1 MQPYASSEQ
10 FRLAPTQ
17 VDSVAL
23 TPSSRDGSSV
33 DVPQTQNGTDVPR
46 QDSLR
51 QKFRF
56 EHVQKADPLA
66 LSGVMEGRRSYL
78 LAKRA
83 LDIFVTLTAMIV
95 LLPVMAIIALLI
107 AWDSPG
113 PIVFKQTRVGAKPV
127 RDGERMYWRRHD
139 FTFYKFRS
147 MKHNSDVNLH
157 KEFVQAYIAGDDNK
171 MREIQPDKNGA
182 DMYKLNGDPRVT
194 RVGAFLRKTSLDE
207 LPQLW
212 NVVKGDMSLVGPRP
226 EWEVV
231 VQRYDAHQ
239 RRRLKAKPGLT
250 GLQQLEARGVEDLDE
265 RIRLDVYYI
274 RRRSFLFDLWLL
286 ARTPLAV
293 WRGVGAR

>member
-1 MQPYASSEQ
+1 MQPYARSEQ
-10 FRLAPTQ
+10 FRLAPSQ

-33 DVPQTQNGTDVPR
+33 DVPQTQSGTDVPR

-127 RDGERMYWRRHD
+127 RDGQRMYWRRHD

-212 NVVKGDMSLVGPRP
+212 NVLKGDMSLVGPRP
-226 EWEVV
+226 PIPYEVEM
-231 VQRYDAHQ
+231 YSAHSL
-239 RRRLKAKPGLT
+239 RRLTTMPGMT
-250 GLQQLEARGVEDLDE
+250 GLWQVRGRGELGFEAQVALDIEYIENQSLWYDVKIILGTIPAVFLSRG
-265 RIRLDVYYI
+265 
-274 RRRSFLFDLWLL
+274 
-286 ARTPLAV
+286 AK
-293 WRGVGAR
+293 

>member
-56 EHVQKADPLA
+56 EHVQKVDPLA
-66 LSGVMEGRRSYL
+66 LSSVMEGRRSYF
-78 LAKRA
+78 LAKRL
-83 LDIFVTLTAMIV
+83 LDIAVTLTAMIV
-95 LLPVMAIIALLI
+95 LLPVMAMIALLI

-127 RDGERMYWRRHD
+127 RDGQRMYWRRHD

-171 MREIQPDKNGA
+171 MREIQPDKDGA

-212 NVVKGDMSLVGPRP
+212 NVLKGDMSLVGPRP
-226 EWEVV
+226 PIPYEVEM
-231 VQRYDAHQ
+231 YSAHSL
-239 RRRLKAKPGLT
+239 RRLTTMPGMT
-250 GLQQLEARGVEDLDE
+250 GLWQVRGRGELGFEAQVALDIEYIENQSLWYDVKIILGTIPAVFLSRG
-265 RIRLDVYYI
+265 
-274 RRRSFLFDLWLL
+274 
-286 ARTPLAV
+286 AK
-293 WRGVGAR
+293 